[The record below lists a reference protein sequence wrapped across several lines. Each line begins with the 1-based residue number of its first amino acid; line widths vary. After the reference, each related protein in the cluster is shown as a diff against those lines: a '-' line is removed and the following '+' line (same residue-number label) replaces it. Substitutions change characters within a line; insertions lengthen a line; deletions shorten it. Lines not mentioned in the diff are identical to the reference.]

1 MAARGFSLRVVLRAV
16 SIALCLGSASLLWAQ
31 DRVLSERPLRVDWA
45 PALFAA
51 PLLVLFLFLLWRYGF
66 AQTTFLCDT
75 CLYNDARYC
84 QKPERPNAER
94 CSDFKGR

>member
-1 MAARGFSLRVVLRAV
+1 MSARDFSLNTLLRGAWL
-16 SIALCLGSASLLWAQ
+16 ALCLASARIAWAQ
-31 DRVLSERPLRVDWA
+31 DRVLSERPPRVDWA

-51 PLLVLFLFLLWRYGF
+51 PLLALFAFLLWRYGWS
-66 AQTTFLCDT
+66 QTTFLCDT